1 LAGISSDAYED
12 LRKLVDSHISGCPP
26 APEIDE
32 ILRILFTPEEAA
44 VSLGLGFKPAAAE
57 EIASRTGTDLEAARN
72 HLEALADKGL
82 VFARDK
88 EGQRGY
94 AILPVMPGLFEFP
107 FMKGV
112 RNEEIDR
119 LAKLWQGYFPVL
131 ARGFG
136 APGTSF
142 SRIIPIQE
150 EIDSQPGV
158 LTYEKAYEL
167 IDKAKATGIAH
178 CACRESEQACDAPT
192 EACMLFDET
201 CNFLVERGFARYL
214 SKDEMKEKL
223 REFDEAGLV
232 HQVNNSQDR
241 LTFVCNCCPCCC
253 GLLRTLTEFGNANVL
268 TASAYVPG
276 VDADLCTGCATC
288 ADERCPMDAVDIVDA
303 VAVFDDNRCI
313 GCGLCVTGCPNQAL
327 TLERRREVP
336 VPPET
341 RAEMAVRI
349 LTSRDKLD
357 DFMKLMNR

>member
-1 LAGISSDAYED
+1 MTEVSNNVYEE
-12 LRKLVDSHISGCPP
+12 LRILVDSHISGCPP

-32 ILRILFTPEEAA
+32 ILRILFTPEEAKVA
-44 VSLGLGFKPAAAE
+44 LGLGFKPAAAAD
-57 EIASRTGTDLEAARN
+57 IAGRTGTDAETARLLLES
-72 HLEALADKGL
+72 LADKGL
-82 VFARDK
+82 VFSRDK

-112 RNEEIDR
+112 RTDEIDR
-119 LAKLWQGYFPVL
+119 LAKLWQGYFPTL

-142 SRIIPIQE
+142 SRVLPLQE
-150 EIDSQPGV
+150 EIDNRPGV
-158 LTYEKAYEL
+158 LTYEKVYEL
-167 IDKAKATGIAH
+167 IDKAKVTGIAH

-201 CNFLVERGFARYL
+201 CDFLVERGFARYL

-232 HQVNNSQDR
+232 HQINNSQDR

-268 TASAYVPG
+268 TASAYVP
-276 VDADLCTGCATC
+276 VVTEELCVGCATC
-288 ADERCPMDAVDIVDA
+288 VEERCPMGALEVVEEAVRLDEG
-303 VAVFDDNRCI
+303 RCI
-313 GCGLCVTGCPNQAL
+313 GCGLCVTGCPNGAL
-327 TLERRREVP
+327 SLERQREVP
-336 VPPET
+336 APPET
-341 RAEMAVRI
+341 RAEMAMRI
-349 LTSRDKLD
+349 LTSQDKLD

>member
-1 LAGISSDAYED
+1 MAGVGNDVYEE

-32 ILRILFTPEEAA
+32 ILRILFTPEEAEVA
-44 VSLGLGFKPAAAE
+44 LGLGFKPAAAE
-57 EIASRTGTDLEAARN
+57 DVAARTGTDAETARLSLES
-72 HLEALADKGL
+72 LADKGL

-88 EGQRGY
+88 DGRRGY

-112 RNEEIDR
+112 RTGEIDR
-119 LAKLWQGYFPVL
+119 LAELWKGYFPIL

-142 SRIIPIQE
+142 SRVVPIQE
-150 EIDSQPGV
+150 EIDNRPGV
-158 LTYEKAYEL
+158 LTYEKVYEL
-167 IDKAKATGIAH
+167 IDRAKVTGIAH
-178 CACRESEQACDAPT
+178 CACRESERACDAPT

-201 CNFLVERGFARYL
+201 CDFLVERGFARYL
-214 SKDEMKEKL
+214 SKDEMKAKL

-232 HQVNNSQDR
+232 HQINNSQDR

-253 GLLRTLTEFGNANVL
+253 GLLRTFTEFGNENVL
-268 TASAYVPG
+268 TASAFVPR
-276 VDADLCTGCATC
+276 VDEDLCVGCGTC
-288 ADERCPMDAVDIVDA
+288 AQERCPMGALEVIDEAVQLDEA
-303 VAVFDDNRCI
+303 RCI
-313 GCGLCVTGCPNQAL
+313 GCGLCVTGCPNGAL
-327 TLERRREVP
+327 ALERRREVP
-336 VPPET
+336 APPET

-349 LTSRDKLD
+349 LTSQDKLD